1 MFTGIIECLAT
12 VKKVEK
18 EKGNLN
24 LSLES
29 SITKELK
36 IDQSLCHNGV
46 CLTVVD
52 IKDDVYTVTVIE
64 ESLNRS
70 NLGKL
75 IPGDLVN
82 IERSMS
88 VNSRFDGHVVQG
100 HVDEVAICSK
110 VQETNGS
117 WKYVFD
123 HNKEN
128 ITVEKGSITINGVSL
143 TVVDS
148 SSESF
153 SVAIIPYTY
162 ENTNFKTI
170 KSGSFV
176 NLEFDILGKYIAK
189 IIHKSMYLCLVLLP
203 VTGLLIA
210 AMFTQGITDG
220 PMQDSILDLHGFSA
234 DLSYIL
240 IAIHIGAALY
250 SRIKGEG
257 IWSSMVPLWN
267 KEQPSTNKMITKLI
281 SLENKFFIRVENFIS
296 SQKK

>member
-1 MFTGIIECLAT
+1 MFTGIIECLAR

-29 SITKELK
+29 SVTKELK

-52 IKDDVYTVTVIE
+52 IKDDIYTVTVIQ
-64 ESLNRS
+64 ESLSRS

-75 IPGDLVN
+75 IPGDIVN

-100 HVDEVAICSK
+100 HVDEVAICSE
-110 VQETNGS
+110 VEETNGS
-117 WKYVFD
+117 WKYVFK

-148 SSESF
+148 SSDSF
-153 SVAIIPYTY
+153 SVAIIPFTY

-170 KSGSFV
+170 KSGSLV
-176 NLEFDILGKYIAK
+176 NLEFDILGKYISK
-189 IIHKSMYLCLVLLP
+189 II
-203 VTGLLIA
+203 
-210 AMFTQGITDG
+210 
-220 PMQDSILDLHGFSA
+220 
-234 DLSYIL
+234 
-240 IAIHIGAALY
+240 
-250 SRIKGEG
+250 
-257 IWSSMVPLWN
+257 
-267 KEQPSTNKMITKLI
+267 TK
-281 SLENKFFIRVENFIS
+281 KT
-296 SQKK
+296 